1 MDSIYP
7 LYRARVPADHR
18 CMNTSVS
25 LPATATA
32 DIHSARE
39 RSGLWLMVAGGAV
52 LGTLGIFLE
61 EAGQSPFMAVW
72 FRCAFGLLAL
82 TAWFAVTR
90 RWSELRLIGTAR
102 VAAVSA
108 GVLAVVNWLLF
119 FEAIAR
125 TSIGVAT
132 VVVHVQPFLVMAFG
146 AWWWKERI
154 SRSQG
159 MAALAALTGLALA
172 SGWLD
177 GALNGVGGSSRYL
190 WGIAL
195 ALLNSVGYAALTLI
209 ALRAR
214 GVSPLA
220 LAWWQCAVGA
230 VVLVWWPLS
239 QGWPAFGPAWAWLA
253 GLGAIHTGLAYV
265 VLYAGVARLGAGRV
279 AALQFVYPATAVAV
293 EWLVYGRALSAS
305 QLLGVVVMLVAL
317 VAVGTE
323 RSRRA

>member
-1 MDSIYP
+1 MTTSASLSATTSGDSH
-7 LYRARVPADHR
+7 A
-18 CMNTSVS
+18 
-25 LPATATA
+25 
-32 DIHSARE
+32 ARE
-39 RSGLWLMVAGGAV
+39 RGGLWLMVAGGAM

-82 TAWFAVTR
+82 TAWFAATR
-90 RWSELRLIGTAR
+90 RWHELRLSGAAR

-119 FEAIAR
+119 FEAIER

-146 AWWWKERI
+146 AWWWKERV
-154 SRSQG
+154 SPAQG
-159 MAALAALTGLALA
+159 IAALAALTGLALA

-177 GALNGVGGSSRYL
+177 GALTGAGGSSRYL
-190 WGIAL
+190 GGIAL

-214 GVSPLA
+214 SVSPLA
-220 LAWWQCAVGA
+220 LAWWQCSVGA
-230 VVLVWWPLS
+230 VALVWWPLT
-239 QGWPAFGPAWAWLA
+239 QGWPAAGPAWAWLA
-253 GLGAIHTGLAYV
+253 GMGVIHTGFAYM
-265 VLYAGVARLGAGRV
+265 VLYAGVARLSAGRV

-305 QLLGVVVMLVAL
+305 QLLGVGAMLVAL
-317 VAVGTE
+317 GVAGAE
-323 RSRRA
+323 RTRRL